1 LIFLL
6 DAILVGLLPYL
17 GYDSVYIKLKSIKMK
32 NLSKIAGYVLAT
44 VLAFILTQ
52 SQVLAANGPAGNES
66 SLSGIQVIGGFA
78 VLLLVILIPIMR
90 SSKKANLNR

>member
-1 LIFLL
+1 MK
-6 DAILVGLLPYL
+6 
-17 GYDSVYIKLKSIKMK
+17 KLSG
-32 NLSKIAGYVLAT
+32 IAGYTLAT

-52 SQVLAANGPAGNES
+52 SPVLAADGSAGNES
-66 SLSGIQVIGGFA
+66 SLSAFQVIGGFA

>member
-1 LIFLL
+1 LFFLL
-6 DAILVGLLPYL
+6 NAILVGLLPYL

-32 NLSKIAGYVLAT
+32 NLSKIAGYTVAT
-44 VLAFILTQ
+44 ILAFILTQ

-66 SLSGIQVIGGFA
+66 SLSGAQVIGGFA

>member
-1 LIFLL
+1 
-6 DAILVGLLPYL
+6 
-17 GYDSVYIKLKSIKMK
+17 MK
-32 NLSKIAGYVLAT
+32 NLSKIAGYLVAT

-52 SQVLAANGPAGNES
+52 SQVLAAAGPAGNES
-66 SLSGIQVIGGFA
+66 SLSGLQVVGGLA